1 MNKFE
6 IVLIHSPDLSTNT
19 INSELNSFKN
29 KLESNSGKI
38 IAEENWGLRD
48 LSYNIKQF
56 KKAFY
61 NFFQIEISG
70 SVIQNISKE
79 LNQSENLIRFLFVK
93 VNEHQSLPTLLK
105 NEKK

>member
-29 KLESNSGKI
+29 KLESNSAKI
-38 IAEENWGLRD
+38 IGEENWGLRD

-56 KKAFY
+56 KKGFY

-79 LNQSENLIRFLFVK
+79 LNQSENLIRYLFVK
-93 VNEHQSLPTLLK
+93 VNEHQSLPTILK